1 MLTLYHSPRSRSS
14 RILWLLEEIGE
25 PYQVEYVTIRRADGS
40 GARDP
45 RNPHPDRKVPA
56 LVHDGQL
63 VTESAAICLY
73 LSDAFPRARL
83 GPGPGDPARAAYL
96 TWLFYYPGVIEPVV
110 IAKATGRTDA
120 DPSEKEAY
128 DAMESRLRGALERG
142 PYLLGDAF
150 STADVLL
157 ASVFQWGPHL
167 MPQGEPFASYL
178 ARLSSRP
185 ALARALAKDDAP
197 AGARSDGPRGR

>member
-14 RILWLLEEIGE
+14 RILWLLEEIGA

-56 LVHDGQL
+56 LVHDSHL

-73 LSDAFPRARL
+73 LSDVFPHARL
-83 GPGPGDPARAAYL
+83 GPGPGDPLRGDYL

-110 IAKATGRTDA
+110 IAKAKGATEA
-120 DPSEKEAY
+120 DPTEKEAY

-150 STADVLL
+150 STADILL
-157 ASVFQWGPHL
+157 ASVFQWGPQL
-167 MPQGEPFASYL
+167 MPQGEPFGAYL
-178 ARLSSRP
+178 RRLYARP
-185 ALARALAKDDAP
+185 ALQRALGKDDAP
-197 AGARSDGPRGR
+197 KG

>member
-14 RILWLLEEIGE
+14 RILWLLEEVGE
-25 PYQVEYVTIRRADGS
+25 PYQVEYVTIRRQDGS

-45 RNPHPDRKVPA
+45 SNPHPDRKVPA
-56 LVHDGQL
+56 LVHEGRL
-63 VTESAAICLY
+63 VTESAAICLH

-83 GPGPGDPARAAYL
+83 GPAVGDPRRAEYL

-110 IAKATGRTDA
+110 IAKARGSTDPT
-120 DPSEKEAY
+120 DKEAFE
-128 DAMESRLRGALERG
+128 AMESRLRGALERG

-150 STADVLL
+150 STADILL
-157 ASVFQWGPHL
+157 ASVFQWGPQL
-167 MPQGEPFASYL
+167 MPQGQPFDAYL

-185 ALARALAKDDAP
+185 ALQRAQQKDDAP
-197 AGARSDGPRGR
+197 QR